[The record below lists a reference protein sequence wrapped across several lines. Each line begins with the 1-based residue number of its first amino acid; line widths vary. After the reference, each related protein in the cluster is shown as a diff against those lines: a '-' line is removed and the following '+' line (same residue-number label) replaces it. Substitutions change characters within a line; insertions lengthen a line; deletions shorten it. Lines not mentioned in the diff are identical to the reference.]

1 MFGRPLSRHHV
12 LFISIYRG
20 CGIAGCFTTGKFCAF
35 VSNSVDYRISLPF
48 KGNKGGSYEKKRVFP

>member
-48 KGNKGGSYEKKRVFP
+48 KGNKGREL